1 MHGFWSNSSGA
12 GIPQE
17 RNAQNMQTN
26 IKACRNKWHLDDSLL
41 VTKKRTA
48 KTFFQTANSGS
59 NLDTT
64 QHKCTICEL
73 NSAFILENAHYDCS
87 MLE

>member
-1 MHGFWSNSSGA
+1 MHSFWFNSSGA

-26 IKACRNKWHLDDSLL
+26 MKACRNKQHLEDS
-41 VTKKRTA
+41 KN
-48 KTFFQTANSGS
+48 FFQTANSGS

-64 QHKCTICEL
+64 QHKCAVCEL

-87 MLE
+87 MLNDFVTPGTQ